1 MKPYEYSESEKQKIF
16 DDICINVI
24 EKRMSFNQ
32 AVKDSVITLATF
44 YKILLLSDANKE
56 LYNYAREIRADVLFE
71 EIIEIS
77 DQTENGETIEE
88 SDRGTKKITGDMIR
102 HRQLKVDARKWVVS
116 KMLPKKYG
124 DKIDITSGNEKISQP
139 QIIVRDDVQAKI
151 IDDLLK
157 KE

>member
-1 MKPYEYSESEKQKIF
+1 MKPNTCTEEQKQKIF
-16 DDICINVI
+16 DNICINVI
-24 EKRMSFNQ
+24 EKRISFNQ
-32 AVKDSVITLATF
+32 AVKDSNISLVTF
-44 YKILLLSDANKE
+44 YKTLLLSDANKE

-88 SDRGTKKITGDMIR
+88 SDRGIKRMTGDMIR